1 MTTSQATRV
10 RRRTSS
16 SFLPPVP
23 LDSDS
28 TTPMYR
34 QLTDWFRR
42 AILDHRLKPGQRLPS
57 TRQLA
62 QELAVSRIPV
72 LVAYE
77 QLLAEGFLEAFTG
90 AGTCVARSIPQETS
104 TRSAT
109 LKPDRLLPRLAGPA
123 AARRLSRRAT
133 AMRTQDRSWLSNLG
147 AFRVGLPALDHFP
160 AGVWSKLVN
169 RHTRKPPMD
178 LLYYGDTMGY
188 LPLREAIAAYLGV
201 FRAVQCEASQVLVT
215 TGSQQALQLAAQVLL
230 DPAERVWVEDPGYP
244 GAQLALKA
252 AGARLIPVPVD
263 QEGLDVSEGIRRGRT
278 ARAAYITPSHQFP
291 LGVTLSAARRMQLL
305 NWATHSGTWIIED
318 DYDSEYR
325 FGGRPIASLQGLD
338 TDGRVIYVGTFS
350 KVMFPAMRLGYLVL
364 PKDLVP
370 AFAVARE
377 ATDTCSSSL
386 YQAVMADFIREGHFA
401 RHIGRMRKLYAQRRS
416 ALVQAIKQQLDG
428 KLEVLGAEAGM
439 QLTALLPPGVDDV
452 AVARKAA
459 KKGVSARPLSACYL
473 HAPARGGLILGYGGA
488 DVAAIH
494 EAVQRLKTC
503 I

>member
-1 MTTSQATRV
+1 MTTSPAART
-10 RRRTSS
+10 RRTAS

-23 LDSDS
+23 LDSGS
-28 TTPMYR
+28 ATPMYR

-77 QLLAEGFLEAFTG
+77 QLLAEGYLETFIG
-90 AGTCVARSIPQETS
+90 AGTSVARSIPQEPS
-104 TRSAT
+104 RSAT
-109 LKPDRLLPRLAGPA
+109 LKPDRLLPRPAGPA

-169 RHTRKPPMD
+169 RHARKPPMD
-178 LLYYGDTMGY
+178 LLYYGDTKGY

-201 FRAVQCEASQVLVT
+201 FRAVRCEASQVLVT
-215 TGSQQALQLAAQVLL
+215 TGSQQGLQLAAQVLL
-230 DPAERVWVEDPGYP
+230 DPGERVWMEEPGYP
-244 GAQLALKA
+244 GAQLALQA
-252 AGARLIPVPVD
+252 AGARMVPVPVD
-263 QEGLDVSEGIRRGRT
+263 EEGLDVSEGMRRGRT

-305 NWATHSGTWIIED
+305 NWAAHSGTWVIED

-325 FGGRPIASLQGLD
+325 FGGRPIASVQGLD

-350 KVMFPAMRLGYLVL
+350 KVLFPALRLGYLVL

-401 RHIGRMRKLYAQRRS
+401 RHIGRMRKLYAQRRG
-416 ALVQAIKQQLDG
+416 ALVQAIQQQLDG

-439 QLTALLPPGVDDV
+439 QLAAWLPRGVDDV

-488 DVAAIH
+488 DVAAIR

>member
-1 MTTSQATRV
+1 MTTLPAAGT
-10 RRRTSS
+10 RRTAS

-23 LDSDS
+23 LDSGS
-28 TTPMYR
+28 ATPMYR

-77 QLLAEGFLEAFTG
+77 QLLAEGYLETFIG
-90 AGTCVARSIPQETS
+90 AGTSVARSIPQEPS
-104 TRSAT
+104 RSAT
-109 LKPDRLLPRLAGPA
+109 LKPDRLLPRPAGPA

-169 RHTRKPPMD
+169 RHARKPPMD
-178 LLYYGDTMGY
+178 LLYYGDTKGY

-201 FRAVQCEASQVLVT
+201 FRAVRCEASQVLVT
-215 TGSQQALQLAAQVLL
+215 TGSQQGLQLAAQVLL
-230 DPAERVWVEDPGYP
+230 DPGERVWMEEPGYP
-244 GAQLALKA
+244 GAQLALQA
-252 AGARLIPVPVD
+252 AGARLVPVPVD
-263 QEGLDVSEGIRRGRT
+263 EEGLDVSEGMRRGRT

-305 NWATHSGTWIIED
+305 NWAAHSGTWVIED

-325 FGGRPIASLQGLD
+325 FGGRPIASVQGLD

-350 KVMFPAMRLGYLVL
+350 KVLFPALRLGYLVL

-401 RHIGRMRKLYAQRRS
+401 RHIGRMRKLYAQRRG
-416 ALVQAIKQQLDG
+416 ALVQAIQQQLDG
-428 KLEVLGAEAGM
+428 TLEVLGAEAGM
-439 QLTALLPPGVDDV
+439 QLAAWLPRGVDDV

-488 DVAAIH
+488 DVAAIR

>member
-1 MTTSQATRV
+1 MTTSRAARI
-10 RRRTSS
+10 RRTAS
-16 SFLPPVP
+16 SFLPPVS
-23 LDSDS
+23 LDSGS
-28 TTPMYR
+28 AIPMYR

-77 QLLAEGFLEAFTG
+77 QLLAEGFLETFIG
-90 AGTCVARSIPQETS
+90 AGTCVARSIPQEPS
-104 TRSAT
+104 RSAT
-109 LKPDRLLPRLAGPA
+109 LKPDRLLPRPAGPG
-123 AARRLSRRAT
+123 AARRLSRRVT
-133 AMRTQDRSWLSNLG
+133 AMHTQNRSWLSNLG

-169 RHTRKPPMD
+169 RHARKPPMD

-201 FRAVQCEASQVLVT
+201 FRAVRCEASQVLVT
-215 TGSQQALQLAAQVLL
+215 TGSQQGLQLAAQVLL
-230 DPAERVWVEDPGYP
+230 DPGERVWMEEPGYP
-244 GAQLALKA
+244 GAQLALQA
-252 AGARLIPVPVD
+252 AGARLVPVPVD
-263 QEGLDVSEGIRRGRT
+263 EEGLDVSEGMRRGRT

-305 NWATHSGTWIIED
+305 NWAIHSGTWIIED

-325 FGGRPIASLQGLD
+325 FGGRPIGSLQGLD

-370 AFAVARE
+370 AFTVARE

-401 RHIGRMRKLYAQRRS
+401 RHIGRMRKLYAQRRG
-416 ALVQAIKQQLDG
+416 ALVQAIQQQLDG

-439 QLTALLPPGVDDV
+439 QLAALLPRGVNDV

-473 HAPARGGLILGYGGA
+473 DAPTRGGLILGYGGA
-488 DVAAIH
+488 DVAAIC

>member
-1 MTTSQATRV
+1 MTTSPAARI
-10 RRRTSS
+10 RRTAS

-23 LDSDS
+23 LDSGS
-28 TTPMYR
+28 ATPMYR

-77 QLLAEGFLEAFTG
+77 QLLAEGFLETFIG
-90 AGTCVARSIPQETS
+90 AGTCVARSIPQEPSKTAS
-104 TRSAT
+104 
-109 LKPDRLLPRLAGPA
+109 LKPDRLLPRPAGPG

-169 RHTRKPPMD
+169 RHARKPPMD

-188 LPLREAIAAYLGV
+188 RPLREAIAAYLGV
-201 FRAVQCEASQVLVT
+201 FRAVRCEASQVLVT
-215 TGSQQALQLAAQVLL
+215 TGSQQGLQLAAQVLL
-230 DPAERVWVEDPGYP
+230 DPGERVWMEEPGYP
-244 GAQLALKA
+244 GAQLALQA
-252 AGARLIPVPVD
+252 AGARLVPVPVD
-263 QEGLDVSEGIRRGRT
+263 EEGLDVSEGMRRGRT
-278 ARAAYITPSHQFP
+278 ARAASLTPSHQFP

-305 NWATHSGTWIIED
+305 NWAAHSGTWIIED

-350 KVMFPAMRLGYLVL
+350 KVLFPAMRLGYLVL

-401 RHIGRMRKLYAQRRS
+401 RHIGRMRKLYAQRRG
-416 ALVQAIKQQLDG
+416 ALVQAIQQQLDG

-439 QLTALLPPGVDDV
+439 QVAAWLPRGVDDV

-488 DVAAIH
+488 DVAAIC